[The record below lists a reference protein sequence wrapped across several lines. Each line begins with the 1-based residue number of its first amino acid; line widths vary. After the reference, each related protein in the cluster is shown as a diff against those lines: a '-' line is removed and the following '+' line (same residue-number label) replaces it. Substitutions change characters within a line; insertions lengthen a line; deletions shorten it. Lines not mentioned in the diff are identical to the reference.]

1 MLVDGHVHIGKSTR
15 LQIDA
20 DGELLVRRAD
30 ALGIAKIC
38 CTDLTALF
46 YDMHEGNRLLF
57 EEMRKFPDRI
67 LGYASLHSTRFGR
80 AALDE
85 LERCRHDYGM
95 RGLKIYSTPEMSIA
109 EPAMI
114 PILEK
119 CVELDFPI
127 LAHTTPQECEYLLGH
142 VPECRFIMA
151 HAGAQPFAKGDWNR
165 AIQAAERFEH
175 LYLDTASSTIDMGF
189 LEACVEALGADRII
203 FGTDMPL
210 LDPWPQLDKV
220 RQTRVPT
227 KDLAQIMGGN
237 ILRLMGAGVAS

>member
-1 MLVDGHVHIGKSTR
+1 MVVDGHVHIGKSTR

-20 DGELLVRRAD
+20 DGELLVRRAHE
-30 ALGIAKIC
+30 LGIDKIC

-46 YDMHEGNRLLF
+46 YDMHEGNRLLY
-57 EEMRKFPDRI
+57 EEMRRFPDRI
-67 LGYASLHSTRFGR
+67 LGYASLHSTRFGQE
-80 AALDE
+80 ALDE
-85 LERCRHDYGM
+85 VERCRNDYGM

-119 CVELDFPI
+119 CVEMKVPI
-127 LAHTTPQECEYLLGH
+127 LAHTTPHECEYLLGY

-165 AIQAAERFEH
+165 AIQAAQRFEN
-175 LYLDTASSTIDMGF
+175 LYLDTASSTIDTGF
-189 LEACVEALGADRII
+189 VEACVEALGADRII

-210 LDPWPQLDKV
+210 LDPWPQLAKIHE
-220 RQTRVPT
+220 TRVPEPQRS
-227 KDLAQIMGGN
+227 LIMGGN
-237 ILRLMGAGVAS
+237 ILRLMGALA